1 MKDLSELESYFV
13 SKQKK
18 HGHWIWVFEER
29 KESRLI
35 SKGKRV
41 ALNFSSPEIE
51 GLTKAFMYEHY
62 VKARII
68 SENISLTEV
77 IENELSRYPYTRKKL
92 FEVGVLFSKSFLDTS

>member
-1 MKDLSELESYFV
+1 MLVIYFV

-18 HGHWIWVFEER
+18 HGSWEFDR
-29 KESRLI
+29 
-35 SKGKRV
+35 RV

>member
-1 MKDLSELESYFV
+1 MNDLRQLESYFV

-18 HGHWIWVFEER
+18 YKYG
-29 KESRLI
+29 KE
-35 SKGKRV
+35 G
-41 ALNFSSPEIE
+41 ALNFSYPEIE

-77 IENELSRYPYTRKKL
+77 IEKELFLYPYTRKKL
-92 FEVGVLFSKSFLDTS
+92 FEVGVLFPKSFLEMLK

>member
-1 MKDLSELESYFV
+1 MKDLSKLESYFV
-13 SKQKK
+13 SKQNRFKRWK
-18 HGHWIWVFEER
+18 WGIER
-29 KESRLI
+29 
-35 SKGKRV
+35 
-41 ALNFSSPEIE
+41 ALNFSFPEIK

-92 FEVGVLFSKSFLDTS
+92 FEVGVLFSKSFLDIS

>member
-1 MKDLSELESYFV
+1 MESYFV
-13 SKQKK
+13 SKQNKFNRWEW
-18 HGHWIWVFEER
+18 GIER
-29 KESRLI
+29 
-35 SKGKRV
+35 

-92 FEVGVLFSKSFLDTS
+92 FEVGVLFSKSFLDIN

>member
-1 MKDLSELESYFV
+1 MKDLSQLESYFV

-18 HGHWIWVFEER
+18 HEYGEGR
-29 KESRLI
+29 
-35 SKGKRV
+35 
-41 ALNFSSPEIE
+41 ALNFSSTEIE

-92 FEVGVLFSKSFLDTS
+92 FEVGVLFSKSFLDIC